1 MKEIFFY
8 LQRTI
13 YSVVLRSPGKITS
26 YHTFGLYL
34 QTLEKNEIYS
44 FFKSSHDERNG
55 FFLGS
60 ETIKWMS
67 RNMLSHDL
75 ADLQTFYPTQRVQ
88 HPLIETS
95 RAIE

>member
-1 MKEIFFY
+1 MFSDPLAKLLATNPLDSTY
-8 LQRTI
+8 RLWQ
-13 YSVVLRSPGKITS
+13 
-26 YHTFGLYL
+26 
-34 QTLEKNEIYS
+34 KNEIYS

-75 ADLQTFYPTQRVQ
+75 ADLQTFYPTQR
-88 HPLIETS
+88 I
-95 RAIE
+95 